1 MERVLLIRYGEIGLK
16 GRNRRQFEDKLKQN
30 VVKALSVLDEDAR
43 EKVSTSHGRFYVTGL
58 ESEELEKQYLDVLSR
73 VPGIVAIS
81 PGLAVDSDLD
91 AIKQAAVYGM
101 ELAKA

>member
-58 ESEELEKQYLDVLSR
+58 ESEEWRNSISMYCPACPVL
-73 VPGIVAIS
+73 
-81 PGLAVDSDLD
+81 
-91 AIKQAAVYGM
+91 
-101 ELAKA
+101 